1 MCFDRSFPG
10 TEVIQ
15 FARQL
20 EDGGADD
27 LWVIEDCFYTAG
39 ISLAAAALSTTQ
51 QLTVGIGIL
60 PAVARNPA
68 ITAME
73 IATLC
78 QLAPGRVVAG
88 IGHGVQSWMAQMG
101 VRPQSPVTALEEVL
115 VAVRRLL
122 DGEEVS
128 VQGRYVNL
136 DAVRLDQ
143 PPEVRPTVLSGV
155 RGPRSVAMSGRAADG
170 LVLAEPGSPP
180 YVAWAREQAG
190 NPDGFVVAA
199 YAALCVDSERASA
212 HRTMA
217 PWLAGLIEN
226 PSEGVRA
233 LPFYDDLADLFAKGG
248 VEALAAMP
256 ADWWRTIGPI
266 GTIDDAAEHIEQL
279 EAAGADHIALFP
291 APELEVA
298 RRQIADV
305 LRLTDR

>member
-1 MCFDRSFPG
+1 
-10 TEVIQ
+10 
-15 FARQL
+15 
-20 EDGGADD
+20 
-27 LWVIEDCFYTAG
+27 
-39 ISLAAAALSTTQ
+39 
-51 QLTVGIGIL
+51 
-60 PAVARNPA
+60 
-68 ITAME
+68 
-73 IATLC
+73 
-78 QLAPGRVVAG
+78 
-88 IGHGVQSWMAQMG
+88 
-101 VRPQSPVTALEEVL
+101 
-115 VAVRRLL
+115 
-122 DGEEVS
+122 
-128 VQGRYVNL
+128 
-136 DAVRLDQ
+136 
-143 PPEVRPTVLSGV
+143 
-155 RGPRSVAMSGRAADG
+155 MSGRAADG

-233 LPFYDDLADLFAKGG
+233 LPFYDDLAELFAKGG
-248 VEALAAMP
+248 VEALATMP